1 MIATVIGLKA
11 ALLQRDAVSQGEG
24 NLPQEGLEG

>member
-1 MIATVIGLKA
+1 MIVTVIGLKA
-11 ALLQRDAVSQGEG
+11 ALLQWDAVAQGEG